1 MLEGLLILAGKTI
14 QTSNDGTV
22 LCQQCKKHPM
32 HEAVDLCGWS
42 GKRDGSL
49 LFKKMITSA
58 TGRYG
63 LGEKIGGKLEEV
75 KISSS

>member
-1 MLEGLLILAGKTI
+1 
-14 QTSNDGTV
+14 
-22 LCQQCKKHPM
+22 M